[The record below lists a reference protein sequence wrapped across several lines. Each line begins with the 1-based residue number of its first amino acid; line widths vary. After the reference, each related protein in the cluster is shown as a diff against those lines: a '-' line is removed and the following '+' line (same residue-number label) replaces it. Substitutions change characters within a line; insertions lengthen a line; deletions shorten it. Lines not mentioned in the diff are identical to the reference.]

1 MLNSDQK
8 RTLLQAWVLHS
19 EGRMKELIDPTL
31 DLQLKEESE
40 AIRIISVAL
49 LCVHRSGDRRPDMK
63 AVVAMLHGGM
73 DTEVAKLVLEHES
86 DRFSSSRGRG
96 SLGHSASSSGVS
108 SLMSRGY
115 AEPSGSTPVTLTNQT
130 SLAPLTVENEPPSE
144 VWVQLGSRLDATPK
158 SR

>member
-19 EGRMKELIDPTL
+19 EGRIKELIDPTL
-31 DLQLKEESE
+31 DLQQKEESE

-96 SLGHSASSSGVS
+96 RGSLGHSASSSGVS
-108 SLMSRGY
+108 SLMSRGD
-115 AEPSGSTPVTLTNQT
+115 AVTLTNQA
-130 SLAPLTVENEPPSE
+130 SLAPLIMENEPPSE
-144 VWVQLGSRLDATPK
+144 MLVQLGSGLDATPR
-158 SR
+158 S